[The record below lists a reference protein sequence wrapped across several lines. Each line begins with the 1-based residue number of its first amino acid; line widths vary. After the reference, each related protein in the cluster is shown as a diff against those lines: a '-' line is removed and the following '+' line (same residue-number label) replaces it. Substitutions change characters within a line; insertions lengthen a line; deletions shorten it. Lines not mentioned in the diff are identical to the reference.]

1 MHKFRLLL
9 LGLAVIAQ
17 SAHAGED
24 WSGQADRIMSTIPAA
39 GPGASVLIAQDGRT
53 LYSSARG
60 MASVELGTPLAPDS
74 VFRIG
79 SLTKTVTAAT
89 VLRLSELGRLDLD
102 APVSKVL
109 PDFAYASRIT
119 ARQLLSHTSGVS
131 DAWNAPLTDV
141 LDTPKRL
148 RLIGDTPLDFAPG
161 TDWRYSNSG
170 YMVLGAMVER
180 ITGQPW
186 QDAEKQLVLAPAG
199 ATSMSYYDDAAVVP
213 RLVSGYTVDDA
224 GALARPAP
232 YSITGPG
239 AAGGLVS
246 DALGVALLLHAIG
259 THAASGAS
267 EFALMSTP
275 TRIGTTEVP
284 YGLGMVPGSLQGE
297 RIVEHSGGIEGYLAH
312 YVYVPARDMAVV
324 VLENSDAPAVP
335 ARSLARRLT
344 ALAIGKPYRVFAQA
358 DWPPDRLTALAGSY
372 VIQGAGLHTIEIRQG
387 TAWIRRDDGPAK
399 RLQTAVDD
407 TLIYAGDGI
416 DYLRA
421 VRDARGRV
429 TALDFHVDGAD
440 AGRREPRVPSKA
452 P

>member
-9 LGLAVIAQ
+9 LGLAAITQ
-17 SAHAGED
+17 SAHAAED
-24 WSGQADRIMSTIPAA
+24 WHGEADRIVATIPAA
-39 GPGASVLIAQDGRT
+39 GPGASVLVARDGRI
-53 LYSSARG
+53 LYSRARG
-60 MASVELGTPLAPDS
+60 LASVELGTPLTPDS

-89 VLRLSELGRLDLD
+89 VLRLSALGRLDLD

-131 DAWNAPLTDV
+131 DAWDVPLTDV
-141 LDTPKRL
+141 LDTPRRL
-148 RLIGDTPLDFAPG
+148 RLIGDTPLDFEPG
-161 TDWRYSNSG
+161 TDWRYSNAG
-170 YMVLGAMVER
+170 YMVLGAMIER

-186 QDAEKQLVLAPAG
+186 QDAEQQLVLAPAH
-199 ATSMSYYDDAAVVP
+199 ATGMSYHDDAAVVP
-213 RLVSGYTVDDA
+213 RLVAGYTVDGA
-224 GALARPAP
+224 GAVARPVP

-246 DALGVALLLHAIG
+246 DAAGVAMLLHGIG
-259 THAASGAS
+259 PRAASGAS
-267 EFALMSTP
+267 EFTLMSTP
-275 TRIGTTEVP
+275 ARIGNTEVP

-312 YVYVPARDMAVV
+312 YVYVPARDLAVV

-335 ARSLARRLT
+335 ARSLARRLA

-358 DWPPDRLTALAGSY
+358 DWPPARLAALAGRY
-372 VIQGAGLHTIEIRQG
+372 VIQGESVHTIEIRQG
-387 TAWIRRDDGPAK
+387 AAWISRDGGPAK
-399 RLQTAVDD
+399 RLQTAADD

-416 DYLRA
+416 DYLRVA
-421 VRDARGRV
+421 RDAQGRV

-440 AGRREPRVPSKA
+440 AGRREPRA
-452 P
+452 PDKTP